1 MADDK
6 KTLKFQMMMS
16 PSEADTLD
24 NWMFKNRMK
33 SRAEAI
39 RRLCQMGI
47 ITSESPIML
56 YATQVLAHFIPPGT
70 LEKKNFEEMKSGLT
84 LEADIKRLCLAVIEQ
99 QSKVGAFRDKD
110 VGEAIELAKT
120 LTQDYKK
127 AVKGTHL
134 DPEMLKLKK

>member
-16 PSEADTLD
+16 PNEAEVLD
-24 NWMFKNRMK
+24 DWMFKNRIK

-47 ITSESPIML
+47 IASESPIMV
-56 YATQVLAHFIPPGT
+56 YAMNTLAHFVPPEASKT
-70 LEKKNFEEMKSGLT
+70 ALKSGLT
-84 LEADIKRLCLAVIEQ
+84 LESDLKRLCLAVIEQ
-99 QSKVGAFRDKD
+99 QSKIGAFKDKD
-110 VGEAIELAKT
+110 VDEAIALAND
-120 LTQDYKK
+120 LTEDYKN

-134 DPEMLKLKK
+134 DPELHPKRKK